1 MTRYILFLIILL
13 FPFSSIAQVNDST
26 FKENSQTQIY
36 ESLLM
41 KNCSKKLVK
50 QGDVRT
56 ALDFL
61 TYTLPSNI
69 GNP

>member
-1 MTRYILFLIILL
+1 
-13 FPFSSIAQVNDST
+13 
-26 FKENSQTQIY
+26 
-36 ESLLM
+36 M
-41 KNCSKKLVK
+41 KNYSKKLVK

-69 GNP
+69 GNPERPIVQVYPSLLRISSQLEV